1 MRRLLVPCLFAGL
14 VASGATRAADPELK
28 TEDDKTLYAIGQF
41 VATRFQISQFSL
53 TPQELQILQ
62 QGIADAAT
70 GKPAKVDFTT
80 YLDKMKD
87 LSQKR
92 VAAWSAA
99 TAVAE
104 RKKGKE
110 FLDTIA
116 AKPGIK
122 KTGTGLLMETIA
134 EGKGA
139 SPTDSDVV
147 KVNYKGTTID
157 GNEFDGSEKHG
168 AGPST
173 MSMTQLV
180 KCWVEALEF
189 MKPGG
194 KAKIYCPADLAY
206 GDAGRGPG
214 IPPGATLIF
223 DLELV
228 EIVKP
233 AADAPKKN

>member
-1 MRRLLVPCLFAGL
+1 MRRFLVPCLLAGL
-14 VASGATRAADPELK
+14 VVAGSARAADPEMK
-28 TEDDKTLYAIGQF
+28 TDDDKTLYALGQF
-41 VATRFQISQFSL
+41 LAARFQMNQLTL
-53 TPQELQILQ
+53 TPQELQLVQ
-62 QGIADAAT
+62 QGLADGAA
-70 GKPAKVDFTT
+70 GRPPKLDFTT
-80 YLDKMKD
+80 YMDKMKD
-87 LSQKR
+87 LAQKR
-92 VAAWSAA
+92 SAAWSAA
-99 TAVAE
+99 TAIAE
-104 RKKGKE
+104 KKKGKE
-110 FLDTIA
+110 FLDKIA
-116 AKPGIK
+116 AKPGVK

-139 SPTDSDVV
+139 SPTETDVV

-168 AGPST
+168 GGAST

-194 KAKIYCPADLAY
+194 KAKIYCPSDLAY

-223 DLELV
+223 DIELV

-233 AADAPKKN
+233 EAPAKKD